1 MTAPEYAALR
11 ELQAAEAA
19 AQEALLRLEQARER
33 YWEITRREIGR
44 ERVKARA
51 RAYLRVVPAVA
62 EE

>member
-19 AQEALLRLEQARER
+19 AQEALQRLEKTRER

-51 RAYLRVVPAVA
+51 SYLRVVPAVA